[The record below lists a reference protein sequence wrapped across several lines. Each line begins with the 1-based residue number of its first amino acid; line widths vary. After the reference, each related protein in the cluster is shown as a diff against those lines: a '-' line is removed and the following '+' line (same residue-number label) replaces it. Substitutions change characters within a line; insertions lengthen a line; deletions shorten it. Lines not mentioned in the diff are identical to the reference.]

1 MPRLGEGAAAQQ
13 RGKSAILTSVT
24 RPGPARW
31 DAFGIVRDLAR
42 VWPDVEAATKYDG
55 SPLLKCHRCFM
66 AGMALPPAAEPD
78 TLVVRIDP
86 EARQWLLDEAADTYY
101 LTAYHAPHP
110 VVLVRL
116 ARIDREALR
125 DLLAM
130 ARRAT
135 LRKAGRSAG

>member
-1 MPRLGEGAAAQQ
+1 MTETAP
-13 RGKSAILTSVT
+13 
-24 RPGPARW
+24 PRW

-42 VWPDVEAATKYDG
+42 AWPDVEVATKYDG
-55 SPLLKCHRCFM
+55 SPALKCHKCFM
-66 AGMALPPAAEPD
+66 AGMALPPVAEPD

-101 LTAYHAPHP
+101 VTAYHEPHP

-125 DLLAM
+125 DLLTM

-135 LRKAGRSAG
+135 LVKAGRLAG